1 MDTEQEL
8 KKVFACTFNVHLE
21 KISSGTRQ
29 FELQEWDSLGQLRL
43 IMEIE
48 EAFHVSFLI
57 EEIPAL
63 DTFEKMA
70 ASVKTKLENN
80 RRSRQ

>member
-1 MDTEQEL
+1 
-8 KKVFACTFNVHLE
+8 
-21 KISSGTRQ
+21 
-29 FELQEWDSLGQLRL
+29 
-43 IMEIE
+43 MEIE

-57 EEIPAL
+57 EEIPSL